1 MNDQHEAHKFVWTL
15 IICALVVFLLG
26 GCADPKT
33 VTVVEYKNQLQHP
46 ETLPAPA
53 PPGSKVRVIT
63 KERIT
68 GGELP
73 DRAYVG
79 FSYPEWLEFAKWMH
93 EYKAYVKSLQNAVK
107 EYEKQDSRSGSD
119 ASN

>member
-1 MNDQHEAHKFVWTL
+1 MDSEREAHKLGLTV
-15 IICALVVFLLG
+15 LVIVVMVLLF

-46 ETLPAPA
+46 ETLPTPA
-53 PPGSKVRVIT
+53 PPGAKVRVIT
-63 KERIT
+63 KERIMD
-68 GGELP
+68 GELP

-79 FSYPEWLEFAKWMH
+79 FSYPDWLEYAKWMH
-93 EYKAYVKSLQNAVK
+93 EYKAYIKSLQNAVK